1 MLELKA
7 LLLTQ
12 GMHGMVSQ
20 VEGLAKALGLSY
32 KHQKIELKSFWN
44 LIPPKISPIS
54 ENLVKNKFVCDCK
67 IIISCGRKSVIP
79 SIALKKRL
87 GNQIFNIHIQ
97 DPKVSFEHFD
107 LIVSPEHDRL
117 RGENIINTTGAIHYL
132 TKKEI
137 NDNSKYLGIEKDK
150 RKELVA
156 FIIGGPNKYYNYSE
170 KQIHVLFNK
179 VKTLFTPDKFKIIVI
194 PSYRTPENILKIAF
208 NTFSINHYVVKNIDK
223 KAYLSALAISNY
235 IVVTCDST
243 SMISEAAMTGKPV
256 YIAMMKSFK
265 PTGRFK
271 KFYSQ
276 LKDLGITRELE
287 DRVESWSYN
296 SLNEVNRI
304 APIVKAKMKKHG
316 II

>member
-44 LIPPKISPIS
+44 FVPPKISPIS

-67 IIISCGRKSVIP
+67 VIISCGRKSVIP

-137 NDNSKYLGIEKDK
+137 NDNSKYLIIEKDK

-170 KQIHVLFNK
+170 KQIHELFNK

-208 NTFSINHYVVKNIDK
+208 NTFSINHHVVKNIDK

>member
-170 KQIHVLFNK
+170 KQIHELFNK
-179 VKTLFTPDKFKIIVI
+179 VKTSFTPDKFKIIVI

-208 NTFSINHYVVKNIDK
+208 NTFSINHHVVKNIDK

-276 LKDLGITRELE
+276 LRDLGITRELE